1 MFKNSEYQIIYI
13 YICKNY
19 SFNYGNYRKIELNK
33 TIRLYE
39 GHNSLYCLCKKQLKP
54 IKI

>member
-1 MFKNSEYQIIYI
+1 MEIIE
-13 YICKNY
+13 
-19 SFNYGNYRKIELNK
+19 KIELNK

-39 GHNSLYCLCKKQLKP
+39 GHNSFVLSCKKQLKP